1 MDKYILKPEYL
12 DCDIITKTSDG
23 TEVLVTKHTFN
34 DHFGEMMFRNGQH
47 SLLLINPRWNDD
59 NNTEKKSYIQIT
71 ENVISLISKPE
82 EIVKNLQNQTVNE
95 LESKP
100 KRGRPSRM
108 KE

>member
-1 MDKYILKPEYL
+1 
-12 DCDIITKTSDG
+12 
-23 TEVLVTKHTFN
+23 
-34 DHFGEMMFRNGQH
+34 MMFRNGQH